1 MYQPLSI
8 VDMKCLSLDYETM
21 VSFRTKENIAECSIL
36 KYNYMSDT
44 IIIRLLLASDIYS
57 TH

>member
-21 VSFRTKENIAECSIL
+21 VSFRTKEECNIL
-36 KYNYMSDT
+36 KYIIQQCHILLSSD
-44 IIIRLLLASDIYS
+44 
-57 TH
+57 